1 MASDS
6 EKEKYKLALVA
17 TRDVRNLVN
26 NVFEN
31 AIKDFSADKT
41 KLKETLLK
49 LERKLRYRFTQ
60 PVKPSFA
67 EFSSSKL
74 GALSLCFTV
83 ILKKLV
89 FH

>member
-49 LERKLRYRFTQ
+49 LERKLR
-60 PVKPSFA
+60 
-67 EFSSSKL
+67 
-74 GALSLCFTV
+74 
-83 ILKKLV
+83 
-89 FH
+89 